1 MKIGYV
7 RKRKDGKHLSIKL
20 QIDELTKKGCEKI
33 YVALD
38 FFDDSIDESE
48 VDRID
53 MQNLLRNFSYRD
65 TLVWI

>member
-1 MKIGYV
+1 M

-20 QIDELTKKGCEKI
+20 QIHELTKKGCEKI